1 MLSPNSRPTARYST
15 SPGKLAVLSPK
26 GRIGYVEVSMEG
38 AASSSCA
45 IEESRIESISVVSVA
60 GVVDMLTAPELEK
73 AISEAAKS
81 SPDAVVVDMT
91 GVEFLASAGMGVLIA
106 AQDDLAPAVKLAV
119 VADGPATSRPLKL
132 VGVTDVVDLYATL
145 DEALAALTS

>member
-1 MLSPNSRPTARYST
+1 MPVNS
-15 SPGKLAVLSPK
+15 AVLSPK
-26 GRIGYVEVSMEG
+26 GRFGYVEVSMEG

-45 IEESRIESISVVSVA
+45 IEERRIDSTSVVSVA
-60 GVVDMLTAPELEK
+60 GVVDMLTAPDLEK
-73 AISEAAKS
+73 AIAEAAKS
-81 SPDAVVVDMT
+81 APSAVVVDMT

-106 AQDDLAPAVKLAV
+106 AQDNLYPDVKLAV

>member
-1 MLSPNSRPTARYST
+1 
-15 SPGKLAVLSPK
+15 
-26 GRIGYVEVSMEG
+26 MEG

-45 IEESRIESISVVSVA
+45 IEERRIDSVSVVSVA
-60 GVVDMLTAPELEK
+60 GVVDMLTSPDLEK
-73 AISEAAKS
+73 AIAEAAKS
-81 SPDAVVVDMT
+81 SPSAVVVDMT
-91 GVEFLASAGMGVLIA
+91 AVEFLASAGMGVLIA
-106 AQDDLAPAVKLAV
+106 SQDELAPAIRLAV